1 MEIQNQIRFLFIRTK
16 RVVWELECVLQAGCC
31 SLGVAEHW
39 VPKRKGLGIDAERW
53 AGMRESAFLLV
64 VLHCKLL
71 LSRQGVCLCLC
82 FVHGI

>member
-1 MEIQNQIRFLFIRTK
+1 MLH
-16 RVVWELECVLQAGCC
+16 AGCC

-39 VPKRKGLGIDAERW
+39 VPKRKGLGIDAEWR

-71 LSRQGVCLCLC
+71 LSRQGVPVSVLYTAFNKTAL
-82 FVHGI
+82 GDK